1 MVTIL
6 HGSQYRKGDGL
17 WVLMS
22 VNASGREYEGP
33 LEKICREEIGKKL
46 KS

>member
-1 MVTIL
+1 M
-6 HGSQYRKGDGL
+6 D
-17 WVLMS
+17 

-33 LEKICREEIGKKL
+33 LEKIFREEDGKKL